1 MLLPATSQV
10 GSQVRARRK
19 TGPELGLWTAE
30 HLAGSRHLAP
40 GHLFATCRRIQ
51 VTVVNDNLRRG
62 RWRGARVWFVGG
74 EWGQC
79 ATWWTLWS
87 ASGGRFA
94 GARKARRNSP
104 QCVVPRACWCSNP
117 PRSPGAETLNKDS
130 LKL

>member
-19 TGPELGLWTAE
+19 QGLSWASGLQSTWQGADTW
-30 HLAGSRHLAP
+30 HQVTCSPPVAGSRS
-40 GHLFATCRRIQ
+40 
-51 VTVVNDNLRRG
+51 
-62 RWRGARVWFVGG
+62 
-74 EWGQC
+74 
-79 ATWWTLWS
+79 LWS
-87 ASGGRFA
+87 MTTYAGGDGEARGCGSSEASGVSAPPGGHSGGRFA

-104 QCVVPRACWCSNP
+104 RCVVPRACWCSNP

>member
-19 TGPELGLWTAE
+19 EGLSWASGLQSTWQ
-30 HLAGSRHLAP
+30 GAP
-40 GHLFATCRRIQ
+40 GHLFATCRWIQ